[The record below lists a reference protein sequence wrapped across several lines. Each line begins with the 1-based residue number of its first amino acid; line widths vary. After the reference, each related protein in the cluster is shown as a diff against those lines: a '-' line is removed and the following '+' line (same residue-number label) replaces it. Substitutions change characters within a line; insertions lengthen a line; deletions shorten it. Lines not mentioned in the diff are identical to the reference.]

1 MEKKQ
6 ALGLW
11 TLTALVA
18 GNMIGSGI
26 FLLPADLAS
35 LGSISLL
42 SWGFTAIGAFFLAM
56 VFANMGHIAPKTGGP
71 YAYARLGLG
80 DLIGFQTA
88 YSYWIAIWA
97 GNGAIALAATGYFSV
112 FFPILAEPLHAAI
125 ASIIIIWA
133 LSYINI
139 LGIKEAG
146 VMSLITTIL
155 KIIPLLLIS
164 IVGWIYFNPEYL
176 SNNYNTSGYSSFYA
190 LSHGA
195 TLTLWAF
202 IGVES
207 ATVPAESV
215 SNPTRNIP
223 LATLLGTI
231 IATIVYIASST
242 VIMGLLPAEALSQSP
257 SPFADAAAVVF
268 GPWGRS
274 FIAIGA
280 VVSCL
285 GCLNGWILL
294 QGQVAMAAARDG
306 LFPAI
311 FAKLNKQ
318 QVPAIGLAL
327 TSLLI
332 TALLLLT
339 VSKTLVDSF
348 HFIILLTVLAQLIPY
363 LYTSVSSIIIC
374 KRSQVN
380 AAFTHICIA
389 FVAALY
395 SCWAIIGTGKTF
407 IFYGS
412 LLLFSAIPLYAI
424 IYNKRVKNEN

>member
-1 MEKKQ
+1 MDRKRP
-6 ALGLW
+6 LGLW
-11 TLTALVA
+11 TLTALVT

-26 FLLPADLAS
+26 FLLPADLAN

-56 VFANMGHIAPKTGGP
+56 VFANMGRLAPKTGGP

-80 DLIGFQTA
+80 NLIGFQTA

-97 GNGAIALAATGYFSV
+97 GNAAIALAATGYLSV
-112 FFPILAEPLHAAI
+112 FFPILATPLNAALATI
-125 ASIIIIWA
+125 ALIWC
-133 LSYINI
+133 LTCVNV

-146 VMSLITTIL
+146 TVQLVTTVL

-164 IVGWIYFNPEYL
+164 VLGWMYFNPDYII
-176 SNNYNTSGYSSFYA
+176 NNFNNSGHGTFYA

-215 SNPTRNIP
+215 ENPTRTIP

-242 VIMGLLPAEALSQSP
+242 AILGLLPASALSHSP
-257 SPFADAAAVVF
+257 SPFADAAAVVL
-268 GPWGRS
+268 GPWGKS
-274 FIAIGA
+274 FIAVGA
-280 VVSCL
+280 IISCV
-285 GCLNGWILL
+285 GCLNGWVLL

-311 FAKLNKQ
+311 FGKLNKRK
-318 QVPAIGLAL
+318 VPAVGLMI

-339 VSKTLVDSF
+339 ISDTLVQSF

-363 LYTSVSSIIIC
+363 LYTAISNIVIC
-374 KRSQVN
+374 KRSEVKSPMLK
-380 AAFTHICIA
+380 I
-389 FVAALY
+389 FVASIAALY
-395 SCWAIIGTGKTF
+395 SCWAILGTGEQF
-407 IFYGS
+407 ILYGS
-412 LLLFSAIPLYAI
+412 LLLLSAIPLYAI
-424 IYNKRVKNEN
+424 VYKKGMINDN